1 MTATGELTAAEVRR
15 RVGHPIVDGD
25 GHFLEFMPLV
35 NDEITSYLEESGGTA
50 LAERFRTQ
58 VRGAFDTA
66 VFQADR
72 TSPEVLD
79 RWASMPSWWGNP
91 TADARERATAHLP
104 SLMYERLDELGID
117 VMCIYPSWTLGFVEA
132 GDDEL
137 RAHAC
142 RGVNRY
148 ISRIFSG
155 YRDRFVPAAVIPMDN
170 PEMAVGELRYAAEEL
185 GFTSVVLAGNALRP
199 LPGGGTRLDVFGIDS
214 AHDYDPVWS
223 TCVELGLAPAFHS
236 SLQYTHSAR
245 STTSYVFNHVGGI
258 AGAHTVLCK
267 ALFLGG
273 VLRRHPQLRVG
284 FLEGGVAWA
293 ASLLADLVGHWR
305 KRGGHAIGEL
315 DPANLDV
322 AAVLELVQQ
331 YGDEQ
336 MKANLDRIGEHL
348 SRQPGRPEEL
358 DEFAAAGVTS
368 VEDILEPFENRL
380 FYGCEA
386 DDPLVG
392 FAFGLDLEGT
402 PATLR
407 PILGSDVSHWDAPV
421 MGDVVVEA
429 YELLE
434 HGVLTPEQF
443 RAFAFENPVLLHGGA
458 NPRFFEGT
466 RVAAEAAAVLDA
478 QRTGAP

>member
-1 MTATGELTAAEVRR
+1 MTATDTLTAAEVRR

-91 TADARERATAHLP
+91 TIDARERATAHLP
-104 SLMYERLDELGID
+104 ALMYERLDELGID
-117 VMCIYPSWTLGFVEA
+117 LMCIYPSWTLGFVEA
-132 GDDEL
+132 GDDEM

-148 ISRIFSG
+148 ISRVFAG
-155 YRDRFVPAAVIPMDN
+155 YEDRFVPAAVIPMDT
-170 PEMAVGELRYAAEEL
+170 PEMAIGELRHAAEDL
-185 GFTSVVLAGNALRP
+185 GMKSVVLAGNVARP
-199 LPGGGTRLDVFGIDS
+199 VPAGGARLDVFGLDS
-214 AHDYDPVWS
+214 AHDYDPVWA

-236 SLQYTHSAR
+236 SLQYSHSAR
-245 STTSYVFNHVGGI
+245 SVSSYVYNHVGGI

-273 VLRRHPQLRVG
+273 VLRRHPALRIG

-293 ASLLADLVGHWR
+293 ASLLADLVGHWN
-305 KRGGHAIGEL
+305 KRGGHAIADL
-315 DPANLDV
+315 DPDNLDV
-322 AAVLELVQQ
+322 AAVLELVGR
-331 YGDEQ
+331 YGDDQ
-336 MKANLDRIGEHL
+336 MKANLDRIGEYL
-348 SRQPGRPEEL
+348 GRRPGRPQQL
-358 DEFAAAGVTS
+358 DEFADAGVTS

-380 FYGCEA
+380 FFGCEA

-392 FAFGLDLEGT
+392 FTFGLDLEGT

-421 MGDVVVEA
+421 MGDVMVEA
-429 YELLE
+429 YELME

-443 RAFAFENPVLLHGGA
+443 KAFTFDNPVLLHGGA
-458 NPRFFEGT
+458 NPDFFVGT
-466 RVAAEAAAVLDA
+466 PVERQAGALLDA
-478 QRTGAP
+478 SAGS

>member
-1 MTATGELTAAEVRR
+1 MTATDTLTAAEVRR

-25 GHFLEFMPLV
+25 GHFLELMPLV
-35 NDEITSYLEESGGTA
+35 NDEITSYLEERGGTA

-72 TSPEVLD
+72 RSPEVLE

-91 TADARERATAHLP
+91 TLDARERATAHLP
-104 SLMYERLDELGID
+104 ALMYERLDELGID

-142 RGVNRY
+142 AGVNRY
-148 ISRIFSG
+148 IARLFDG
-155 YRDRFVPAAVIPMDN
+155 YGDRFVPAAVVPMDT
-170 PEMAVGELRYAAEEL
+170 PEMAVAELRHAVEL
-185 GFTSVVLAGNALRP
+185 GFRSVVLAGNVARP
-199 LPGGGTRLDVFGIDS
+199 VPAGGTRLDVFGLDS
-214 AHDYDPVWS
+214 AHDYDPVWA

-236 SLQYTHSAR
+236 SLQYSHSAR
-245 STTSYVFNHVGGI
+245 SVSSYVYNHIGGI
-258 AGAHTVLCK
+258 AGNHTVLCK

-273 VLRRHPQLRVG
+273 VLRRFPELRIG
-284 FLEGGVAWA
+284 FLEGGVAWG
-293 ASLLADLVGHWR
+293 ASLLADVIGHWS
-305 KRGGHAIGEL
+305 KRGSHAIGDL

-322 AAVLELVQQ
+322 AAVLELVQR

-336 MKANLDRIGEHL
+336 MKANLDRIAEHL
-348 SRQPGRPEEL
+348 SRRPGRPVEL

-368 VEDILEPFENRL
+368 VEDILEPFEQRL
-380 FYGCEA
+380 FFGCEA

-434 HGVLTPEQF
+434 HGVLTPDQF
-443 RAFAFENPVLLHGGA
+443 RAFTFENPVRLHGGA
-458 NPRFFEGT
+458 NPSFFEGT
-466 RVAAEAAAVLDA
+466 PVAADAAAVLG
-478 QRTGAP
+478 GAS